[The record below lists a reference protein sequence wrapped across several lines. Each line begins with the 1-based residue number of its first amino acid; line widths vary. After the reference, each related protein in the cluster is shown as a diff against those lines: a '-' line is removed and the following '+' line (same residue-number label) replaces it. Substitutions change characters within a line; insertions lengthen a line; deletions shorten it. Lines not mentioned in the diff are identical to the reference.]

1 MRGVRASAS
10 GTVEVSVG
18 DTATFAGA
26 ACDRAGAGAVD
37 GLAITN
43 AKAASATGRSS
54 TVALRTGE
62 ASRQN
67 AATGPAERPEV
78 AASGT
83 PTGDAGAETEEDE
96 VPP

>member
-1 MRGVRASAS
+1 MRGVMASAS
-10 GTVEVSVG
+10 GTSDVSVA
-18 DTATFAGA
+18 DAATFAGA

-37 GLAITN
+37 GLAITK

-67 AATGPAERPEV
+67 AVTGPAERPEV
-78 AASGT
+78 AAIGT
-83 PTGDAGAETEEDE
+83 ATGGAGRETEEDE

>member
-10 GTVEVSVG
+10 GTVEVSVT
-18 DTATFAGA
+18 DTETFAGA
-26 ACDRAGAGAVD
+26 TCDRAGAGAVD

-62 ASRQN
+62 ASRHT

-78 AASGT
+78 AAGGT